1 MYELKEHRQCRNQL
15 IVITAVLFVL
25 GVAFNIGEL
34 IAFDAVFG
42 LLALFNIYT
51 YKENLKD
58 DNRLKSRK

>member
-1 MYELKEHRQCRNQL
+1 
-15 IVITAVLFVL
+15 VL

-34 IAFDAVFG
+34 IAFGAVFG
-42 LLALFNIYT
+42 LLALCNIYT